1 MSVQH
6 ALLGFMETSPRHG
19 YDIKRAYDELF
30 GDMRPLRFSQIYSTL
45 ARLERDGLVELVGD
59 EAGHGPDRKMYA
71 ITPDGVSDLESWFS
85 EPEPA
90 QSPIE
95 GVLFLKVTLALLS
108 DRPAKRMLDRQ
119 RSVHTTRMREL
130 TKAKTRPDATETDVI
145 LYDYALFHLEA
156 DLRWIEHTASRLDAM
171 RVALHT

>member
-1 MSVQH
+1 MTVQH
-6 ALLGFMETSPRHG
+6 ALLGFMETTPRHG
-19 YDIKRAYDELF
+19 YDLKRAYDELF
-30 GDMRPLRFSQIYSTL
+30 GDMRPLRFSQIYATL
-45 ARLERDGLVELVGD
+45 ARLQREGLIELVGD
-59 EAGHGPDRKMYA
+59 EAGNGPDRKMYA
-71 ITPDGVSDLESWFS
+71 ITSEGVSDLETWFA

-130 TKAKTRPDATETDVI
+130 TKAKVGANETDVI

-156 DLRWIEHTASRLDAM
+156 DLRWMEHTAGRLDVM
-171 RVALHT
+171 RRELRA

>member
-6 ALLGFMETSPRHG
+6 TLLGFMESAPRHG
-19 YDIKRAYDELF
+19 YDLKRAYDDLF
-30 GDMRPLRFSQIYSTL
+30 GDLRPLRFSQIYATL
-45 ARLERDGLVELVGD
+45 ARLQRDGLIELVGD

-71 ITPDGVSDLESWFS
+71 ITSDGVSDLETWFG

-119 RSVHTTRMREL
+119 RAVHTARMREL
-130 TKAKTRPDATETDVI
+130 TKAKDGANATDLI

-156 DLRWIEHTASRLDAM
+156 DLRWIEHTATRLDVL
-171 RVALHT
+171 RKELRT